1 MLEIFPSAALG
12 IPLWFDARNEPRAVP
27 FVPLVLLPPD
37 RYWRSCV
44 ASATLWP
51 PLH

>member
-12 IPLWFDARNEPRAVP
+12 IPLWFDARNDLEVVP
-27 FVPLVLLPPD
+27 FIPLVLLRPD
-37 RYWRSCV
+37 RSWRSCV
-44 ASATLWP
+44 AGATLWT